1 MNEDQQRFVE
11 EFGLA
16 LEQTG
21 LPRMTGRVWG
31 YLLISDPPN
40 QSAESLAKAL
50 RASRGSISTT
60 TRSLIQMGLID
71 KVGLPGERRDYF
83 RVRPGVWV
91 DLLEQRTKIVSDWR
105 KLAERGLS
113 AMNSEDPE
121 AQRRLQEMHDVMA
134 FYERELPALTGR
146 WREEGMKG
154 TA

>member
-1 MNEDQQRFVE
+1 MDEDQQSFVE

-21 LPRMTGRVWG
+21 LPRMMGRVWG

-50 RASRGSISTT
+50 QASRGSISTT
-60 TRSLIQMGLID
+60 TRSLMQMGLVD

-91 DLLEQRTKIVSDWR
+91 DLLEQRAKIVSDWR

-113 AMNSEDPE
+113 VMNPEDPE
-121 AQRRLQEMHDVMA
+121 AQSRLQEMRDVMA
-134 FYERELPALTGR
+134 FYERELPALTER
-146 WREEGMKG
+146 WRKEGMKG